1 MVSIMRHIWRV
12 IRRFKV
18 IAERSILACA
28 PSYLGQNFKLTH
40 GPGPRAR
47 PVGGDP
53 EYFSRFP
60 RDSIAESGV
69 RTTG

>member
-1 MVSIMRHIWRV
+1 MKEEGSREGGV
-12 IRRFKV
+12 
-18 IAERSILACA
+18 RSGGLASQILACV